1 MKATVLC
8 MRCTE
13 ISPIPSKSPERNA
26 RAVLVNF
33 PAFCCLATLARISLI
48 SYFNIVSPAGS
59 LNALEGKGIGQRLRH
74 LQRIIHEHRPDI
86 TPYIDTYKNI
96 HQHPELS
103 CFESRTALVVA
114 KCLKDIGLE
123 VTTSVGGNG
132 VVGVLKNGPG
142 KTVLLRAEL
151 DALPIQEKTGLPYA
165 SKVRMKDVVGQ
176 DQPVM
181 HACGHDVHIACLLS
195 SLHLLHSATQEWSG
209 TVLAIFQP
217 NEEIPGGARAIVD
230 GGLYDICPRPDVML
244 AQHVGMSKAGLV
256 AVRTGPVLPASDYID
271 ITIVSEGVGSNPTE
285 CPEPV
290 SLSSYIITRFQRII
304 SSEIDR
310 SEFATLVCRE
320 FHAGEPG
327 ALYTNC
333 VSMRLEAKTC
343 DSGIRDQIFEAV
355 KAITHAECG
364 VFGGKTKASVEMIAR
379 APVTLNDTR
388 LAETLQDYFGQH
400 FGDKFW
406 IPPMDT
412 PVEDFSILGGSSPV
426 PFVYWKLGSTEPAK
440 WERKGGSILEHLP
453 TNHSPEF
460 ARAPELTISTGMEA
474 MALATLIFL
483 G

>member
-1 MKATVLC
+1 M
-8 MRCTE
+8 
-13 ISPIPSKSPERNA
+13 
-26 RAVLVNF
+26 
-33 PAFCCLATLARISLI
+33 
-48 SYFNIVSPAGS
+48 
-59 LNALEGKGIGQRLRH
+59 
-74 LQRIIHEHRPDI
+74 
-86 TPYIDTYKNI
+86 
-96 HQHPELS
+96 
-103 CFESRTALVVA
+103 
-114 KCLKDIGLE
+114 
-123 VTTSVGGNG
+123 
-132 VVGVLKNGPG
+132 
-142 KTVLLRAEL
+142 
-151 DALPIQEKTGLPYA
+151 
-165 SKVRMKDVVGQ
+165 
-176 DQPVM
+176 
-181 HACGHDVHIACLLS
+181 
-195 SLHLLHSATQEWSG
+195 
-209 TVLAIFQP
+209 
-217 NEEIPGGARAIVD
+217 VD

-244 AQHVGMSKAGLV
+244 ARHVGMSKAGLV

-271 ITIVSEGVGSNPTE
+271 ITIVSKGVGSNPTE

-290 SLSSYIITRFQRII
+290 SLSSYLITRFQRII
-304 SSEIDR
+304 SSAIDR

-320 FHAGEPG
+320 FHASEPG
-327 ALYTNC
+327 ALYTNR

-440 WERKGGSILEHLP
+440 WDEAERKGGSILEHLP

-460 ARAPELTISTGMEA
+460 APAPELTISTGMEA